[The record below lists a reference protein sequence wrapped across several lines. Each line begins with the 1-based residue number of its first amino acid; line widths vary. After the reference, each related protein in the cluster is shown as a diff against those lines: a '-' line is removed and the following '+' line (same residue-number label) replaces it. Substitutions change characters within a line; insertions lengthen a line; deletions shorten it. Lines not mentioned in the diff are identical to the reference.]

1 MKNIFS
7 LMLAS
12 TILVSSM
19 PVVYALDEPAPKYYC
34 DVCKQREED
43 CICDAN
49 ETNIPEVGTT
59 TVTLVGTEEIKG
71 SYYDVTVP
79 AQISPG
85 DNTNISVTGSWKSTE
100 TLKITAPEKVTL
112 YYGNQSIDVGVDF
125 GGISQIGN
133 DFEDCTA
140 TANLT
145 IQNASVKFGTW
156 IGILEYNVTLEETG
170 EVHGVYYNM
179 RYTWESGT
187 THSYKDIVF
196 TENDTIL
203 IWPYDPYYTSSGAFV
218 WDIVESDWEGNK
230 LTVNTWEYGDSIYQF
245 ELSQD
250 GKTLTV
256 TTENENAIETY
267 IETYIFKLSEKAG
280 PSEYIIIND
289 EADSHKKLFETEN
302 FATWQDICDAYSE
315 FGVSSYVSYLAIPV
329 NNANG
334 RRVLPTDPIVSGS
347 TYDARF

>member
-19 PVVYALDEPAPKYYC
+19 PVVYALDAPTPKYHC
-34 DVCKQREED
+34 DVCKQPEED
-43 CICDAN
+43 CICDTN
-49 ETNIPEVGTT
+49 KTNIPEVGTT
-59 TVTLVGTEEIKG
+59 TITLVGTEEIKG

-79 AQISPG
+79 ASMTPG
-85 DNTNISVTGSWKSTE
+85 DNTNISVTGNWKSTE

-125 GGISQIGN
+125 SGISQIGN

-140 TANLT
+140 TANLK

-156 IGILEYNVTLEETG
+156 TGILEYDVTLEETG

-187 THSYKDIVF
+187 TDNYKEIVF
-196 TENDTIL
+196 TEDDTVL
-203 IWPYDPYYTSSGAFV
+203 MWPHDPYYKTPVGAFV
-218 WDIVESDWEGNK
+218 WDIAESDWEGNK
-230 LTVNTWEYGDSIYQF
+230 LTVNAWGIYQF

-315 FGVSSYVSYLAIPV
+315 FGASSYVSYLAIPV

-334 RRVLPTDPIVSGS
+334 QRVLPTDPIVSGS

>member
-1 MKNIFS
+1 M
-7 LMLAS
+7 
-12 TILVSSM
+12 T
-19 PVVYALDEPAPKYYC
+19 
-34 DVCKQREED
+34 
-43 CICDAN
+43 
-49 ETNIPEVGTT
+49 
-59 TVTLVGTEEIKG
+59 
-71 SYYDVTVP
+71 
-79 AQISPG
+79 PG
-85 DNTNISVTGSWKSTE
+85 DNTNISVTGNWKSTE

-125 GGISQIGN
+125 SGISQIGN

-140 TANLT
+140 TANLK

-156 IGILEYNVTLEETG
+156 TGILEYDVTLEETG

-187 THSYKDIVF
+187 TDNYKEIVF
-196 TENDTIL
+196 TEDDTVL
-203 IWPYDPYYTSSGAFV
+203 MWPHDPYYKTPVGAFV
-218 WDIVESDWEGNK
+218 WDIAESDWEGNK
-230 LTVNTWEYGDSIYQF
+230 LTVNAWGIYQF

-315 FGVSSYVSYLAIPV
+315 FGASSYVSYLAIPV

-334 RRVLPTDPIVSGS
+334 QRVLPTDPIVSGS